1 MYGFVT
7 LIYFADLI
15 ESKGTGIFA
24 ILDEES
30 KLPKPSAEHF
40 TMEVHQKWAGHFRLA
55 LPRTSRLKAHRD
67 TLDNEGFMIRHFA
80 GAVCYRTVSHLEHYH
95 NLNDCKHYN
104 NSKYLLMQSLQY
116 FSTVLNTKKSDKC
129 AKNYMFS
136 AVSNKI
142 WGH

>member
-1 MYGFVT
+1 MKLVIIKYKFEDKLWELYNFLTAYGFVT

-67 TLDNEGFMIRHFA
+67 TRDNEGFMIRHFA
-80 GAVCYRTVSHLEHYH
+80 GAVCYRTVSHLEH
-95 NLNDCKHYN
+95 
-104 NSKYLLMQSLQY
+104 
-116 FSTVLNTKKSDKC
+116 
-129 AKNYMFS
+129 
-136 AVSNKI
+136 
-142 WGH
+142 